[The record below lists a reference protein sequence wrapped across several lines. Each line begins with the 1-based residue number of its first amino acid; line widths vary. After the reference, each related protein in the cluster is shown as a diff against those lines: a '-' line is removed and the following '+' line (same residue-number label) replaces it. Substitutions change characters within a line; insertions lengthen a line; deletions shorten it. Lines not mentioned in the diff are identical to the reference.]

1 MRVTVTTPADYTFP
15 LEVSDDLELENFKAL
30 CEIESGFPTT
40 EMVISFNGQ
49 PLLDDKK
56 TLTELGIKD
65 GDMVMLQHIS
75 QAGGHQAA
83 RTRPQPT
90 GAPAGMKSLYRKK
103 IIKQNL
109 ANTQRRGSLH
119 LHTLQRAALKM
130 YVGFLFI
137 SGKNVPFITP
147 TICGGQSDALRR
159 RVVPRD
165 CFGAF
170 LWRRTGICGD
180 PGVGVVWLAKFVLGL
195 ETNLDGT
202 KIFKT

>member
-90 GAPAGMKSLYRKK
+90 GAPAGMKSL
-103 IIKQNL
+103 
-109 ANTQRRGSLH
+109 
-119 LHTLQRAALKM
+119 
-130 YVGFLFI
+130 
-137 SGKNVPFITP
+137 
-147 TICGGQSDALRR
+147 
-159 RVVPRD
+159 
-165 CFGAF
+165 
-170 LWRRTGICGD
+170 
-180 PGVGVVWLAKFVLGL
+180 
-195 ETNLDGT
+195 
-202 KIFKT
+202 